1 MNKLNTTLIV
11 PTLTRFDLLKRLLA
25 SVDKLKR
32 KPDRIIVIDN
42 SNGQL
47 PDIKGVEIVKASN
60 LGVAQSWNLGLSM
73 CEDLAVK
80 SDIDSNNDIAIICN
94 DDNIL
99 KNEAIA
105 EIEKLAIQNEDH
117 PFFGSAGGGFSFF
130 AMRVKKAIFTVG
142 YFDEGFYPAYYE
154 DNDYHY
160 RMKLQGLDFICSDLE
175 LYELGVDG
183 QGSQTLNSTLTP
195 DIIRNYINAGFSSN
209 QYRYICKWGGMPD
222 RERFKTPFNLD
233 NSKKL

>member
-1 MNKLNTTLIV
+1 MKTKYDINQFMKKKLKINLII
-11 PTLTRFDLLKRLLA
+11 PTLTRFDLLKRLLE

-47 PDIKGVEIVKASN
+47 PDIKGIEIVPASN
-60 LGVAQSWNLGLSM
+60 LGVAQSWNLGIQMSSW
-73 CEDLAVK
+73 D
-80 SDIDSNNDIAIICN
+80 DIVVICN

-105 EIEKLAIQNEDH
+105 EIEKLAIEYERH
-117 PFFGSAGGGFSFF
+117 PFFASAAGGFSFF
-130 AMRVKKAIFTVG
+130 ALRKNIAINLVG

-160 RMKLQGLDFICSDLE
+160 RMKLKDLNFICTDKE

-183 QGSQTLNSTLTP
+183 QGSQTLNGIITP
-195 DIIRNYINAGFSSN
+195 QYIKDYINAGFLSN

-222 RERFKTPFNLD
+222 REQFKIPFNLD
-233 NSKKL
+233 NSK